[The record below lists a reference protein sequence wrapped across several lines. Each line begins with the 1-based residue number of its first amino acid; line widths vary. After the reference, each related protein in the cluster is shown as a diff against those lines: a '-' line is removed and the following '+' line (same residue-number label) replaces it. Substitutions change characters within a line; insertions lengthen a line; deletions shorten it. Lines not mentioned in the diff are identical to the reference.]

1 MLNIKQIEIVQ
12 FKIPLAKPFVT
23 SFGSVTRRDVILVA
37 LHDDDGAVG
46 WGEAPVLSL
55 PLYNPEIPESVVALL
70 SRVVAPV
77 LKDKTFADPDAVH
90 DALAF
95 IRGNEFAKSA
105 VVMAA
110 YDLYGKK
117 LNKRLID
124 LLGGEKERLT
134 VSATV
139 SIHPTVDATLAEAQG
154 YYDRGIR
161 QLKLKIKPGFD
172 VAYARAMR
180 ERFPDAALTLDA
192 NASYVLSDETIRTFR
207 TCDALNLSCLE
218 QPLQPFDLIDHAKL
232 RKAIRTPIALD
243 ESVESVYDTE
253 KALELDSCR
262 LVNIKIARVGGL
274 VEALRIN
281 ALCAE
286 RNIPTWIGGMLE
298 SPVGFYANLA
308 LATVE
313 NFDRPVDFLGA
324 ISYVEGFE
332 EFFAVKPYAIS
343 GESLALNITQPGL
356 GLELDWERLD
366 AYRTQTVAS

>member
-1 MLNIKQIEIVQ
+1 MLNIRQLDIFRYE
-12 FKIPLAKPFVT
+12 IPLVKPFVT
-23 SFGSVTRRDVILVA
+23 SFGSIERRDVILVA
-37 LHDDDGAVG
+37 LRDDDGAVG

-70 SRVVAPV
+70 SRVVAPL
-77 LKDKTFADPDAVH
+77 LKEKTFADPDALY
-90 DALAF
+90 DALSF
-95 IRGNEFAKSA
+95 VRGNRFAKSA

-117 LNKRLID
+117 RNKRLID
-124 LLGGEKERLT
+124 LLGGEKTRLT

-139 SIHPTVDATLAEAQG
+139 SIHPTVKAALAEAQR
-154 YYDRGIR
+154 YYDNGIR

-172 VAYARAMR
+172 VAYAQAIR
-180 ERFPDAALTLDA
+180 ERFPDATLTLDA

-207 TCDALNLSCLE
+207 ACDELNLSCLE

-243 ESVESVYDTE
+243 ESVESVYDAE
-253 KALELDSCR
+253 KAFALGSCG
-262 LVNIKIARVGGL
+262 LVNLKIARVGGL

-281 ALCAE
+281 ALCAQ
-286 RNIPTWIGGMLE
+286 RDIPTWVGGMLE

-308 LATVE
+308 FATVR
-313 NFDRPVDFLGA
+313 NVDYPIDFLGA
-324 ISYVEGFE
+324 MSYLDGFE
-332 EFFAVKPYAIS
+332 AFFAVKPYAIS
-343 GESLALNITQPGL
+343 GESLELNITRPGL

-366 AYRTQTVAS
+366 AYKTQTVTS